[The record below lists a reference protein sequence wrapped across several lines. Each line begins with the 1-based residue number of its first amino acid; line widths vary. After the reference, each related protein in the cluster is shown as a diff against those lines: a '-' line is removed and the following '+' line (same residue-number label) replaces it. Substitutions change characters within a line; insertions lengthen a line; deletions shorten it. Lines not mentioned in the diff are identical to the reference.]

1 MERAWAV
8 KGSGFLFYINFHYNM
23 KLISVENFELKIA
36 DEALLVKP
44 FRKLWNQDR
53 SEKKERFYQQMA
65 VLFFVFSPSSN
76 YTYIIDE
83 KERMKEVLQQEGIT
97 DFKPSPEFKEAV
109 EIYRKLNKT
118 PEGLL
123 LEDTYVFIDKSRKI
137 LRDINYDELEDAKE
151 KVNTMKTG
159 MSIVALIPK
168 LMVDLSKAKQA
179 VDKELE
185 EQGKARGQ
193 QELSVGDIWS
203 EQGV

>member
-1 MERAWAV
+1 
-8 KGSGFLFYINFHYNM
+8 
-23 KLISVENFELKIA
+23 
-36 DEALLVKP
+36 
-44 FRKLWNQDR
+44 
-53 SEKKERFYQQMA
+53 MA